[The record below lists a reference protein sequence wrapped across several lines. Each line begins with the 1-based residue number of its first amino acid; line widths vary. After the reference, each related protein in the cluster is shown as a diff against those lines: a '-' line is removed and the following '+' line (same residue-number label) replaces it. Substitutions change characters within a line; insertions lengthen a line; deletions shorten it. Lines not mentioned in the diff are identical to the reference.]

1 MNIQDWYLFHD
12 IARWTFILYL
22 VPALLVLSIY
32 ALVQHF
38 LRRSKLNF
46 KRIML
51 VIGIGFGL
59 AVLLISPN
67 AFRARE
73 AAQYTACGSTVRR
86 YADSIKMYA
95 ADNEEQLPP
104 SLGTLSPKYMQVLP
118 TCPASGT
125 VTYEYLHTSQAFTI
139 YCSGRHHKG
148 LSLPNYPRFSSTRG
162 FEGGLER

>member
-1 MNIQDWYLFHD
+1 MNIQDWYFFHD
-12 IARWTFILYL
+12 IARWTVILYL

-38 LRRSKLNF
+38 LRRRKLNY
-46 KRIML
+46 KRILM
-51 VIGIGFGL
+51 VFGIGL
-59 AVLLISPN
+59 VLTVLLLSPN

-73 AAQYTACGSTVRR
+73 AAQYTACSSTVRS

-95 ADNEEQLPP
+95 ADDEGRLP
-104 SLGTLSPKYMQVLP
+104 STLGTLSPKYMQVLP
-118 TCPASGT
+118 TCPASGA
-125 VTYEYLHTSQAFTI
+125 VTYEYLHTPQAFTI

-148 LSLPNYPRFSSTRG
+148 LSLPNYPRFSSTKG